1 MHARRRLLSAAVAV
15 ALALSLHGL
24 YRAAAQAQQPLD
36 LATFIVGYPAGG
48 ATDAVARLVA
58 EAVQGRYASSVVV
71 MNRPGAGG
79 QIAAGFVKDQP
90 ADGRTLLFTPAFP
103 MVIHPH
109 TYKQLRY
116 DTLQDFVAI
125 GTTHF
130 GMLAFSVGPGTP
142 AEVKTLKDFIAWAKA
157 NPAKATFGAP
167 TGGSQH
173 FTGLMFSRDAGIK
186 LDLVPYKGGAPSVVD
201 ALGGHIPAIVTPL
214 AEVLEHARDGKLR
227 ILATTARERSELAP
241 EIPTFFEQGFEKVVV
256 QDWTG
261 FLAPAGTPPDVVA
274 RASAAI
280 SEAVQTPKVKEAMAK
295 LGIEVGASSPE
306 AFAKTVRESWERYR
320 DIIKGTG
327 FKVE

>member
-1 MHARRRLLSAAVAV
+1 MHLRRSFLSALAA
-15 ALALSLHGL
+15 ALALPLI
-24 YRAAAQAQQPLD
+24 AKPEAAQAQQSSD
-36 LATFIVGYPAGG
+36 LVTFVVGYPAGG
-48 ATDAVARLVA
+48 ATDMVARLVA
-58 EAVQGRYASSVVV
+58 EAIQGKYAGSVVV
-71 MNRPGAGG
+71 LNKAGAGG
-79 QIAAGFVKDQP
+79 QLAAGFIKEQP
-90 ADGRTLLFTPAFP
+90 ADGRTFLFTPAFP

-116 DTLQDFVAI
+116 DTLKDFTPIA
-125 GTTHF
+125 TTHF
-130 GMLAFSVGPGTP
+130 GTLALSVGPAMP
-142 AEVKTLKDFIAWAKA
+142 PEVETLKDFIAWAKA

-227 ILATTARERSELAP
+227 ILATTARERSALAP
-241 EIPTFFEQGFEKVVV
+241 DIPTFTEQGFGNVVV

-261 FLAPAGTPPDVVA
+261 FLAPAGTPPEIVA
-274 RASAAI
+274 RANAAI
-280 SEAVQTPKVKEAMAK
+280 SEAVKMPKVKDAMAK
-295 LGIEVGASSPE
+295 NGMEVGTRTPE

-320 DIIKGTG
+320 DIVKETG
-327 FKVE
+327 FKVEQQ